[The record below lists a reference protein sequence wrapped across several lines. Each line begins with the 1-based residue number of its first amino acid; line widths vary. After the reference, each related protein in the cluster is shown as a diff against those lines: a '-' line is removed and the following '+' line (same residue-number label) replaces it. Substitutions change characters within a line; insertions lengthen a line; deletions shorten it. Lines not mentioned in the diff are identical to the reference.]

1 MNTQPQNV
9 RDQTRAKA
17 TLKLRR
23 EKNNFGIAAF
33 FAIATA
39 TTSLLIMSRMD
50 NGDDFDFHA
59 MVANKPEYQQL
70 ATTYEKQLSL
80 ACGFFTVMG
89 GLNCEYRRR
98 KLKKAQEAVDALPG
112 GPRP

>member
-1 MNTQPQNV
+1 MNTPPPSIK
-9 RDQTRAKA
+9 DQTRTEA

-23 EKNNFGIAAF
+23 EKTNFGIATF

-59 MVANKPEYQQL
+59 MAANKPEYQQL
-70 ATTYEKQLSL
+70 ATTYEKRLSL

-98 KLKKAQEAVDALPG
+98 KLKKAQDAVNSLPG